1 MAKIKGGTLTFEVT
15 DDGSLKLLE
24 GKTKKTK
31 KAVDDLSR
39 SEATLNRNFKGAS
52 QQSSNASKNF
62 SKMAQGITGGLVP
75 AYATLAANVF
85 AITAAFRFLSDA
97 ANFRILT
104 EGAREYATITGE
116 SLSLITSRLQE
127 ATGQQLAFSEA
138 AQSVAIAR
146 AAGVTTDQISRL
158 GELAKNA
165 SIALG
170 RDLTDSLNRLIRGVT
185 KAEPELLD
193 ELGIILRLEIAT
205 EKYAEQMG
213 IAGRK
218 LSIFEKSQAVVNE
231 VLAQGEEKFGQF
243 NTELNAFSQLAKSF
257 DDLLNNIKF
266 SLSGVAEFIAKTLSK
281 NVIALAGAFTLLG
294 TGILRAVMPTTPQFN
309 QADATASLQQ
319 DIGKFYKGSD
329 AKLKRFQSGTFTGAD
344 IKSLEK
350 SFNNQ
355 KSTVMKFENFRRS
368 EARKTMM
375 ILKGFHLQIEADGK
389 NAITRMFAKMRA
401 ERMFFAAEYGQFV
414 GTMKFLGSKLASAIS
429 LVGYLGILV
438 SAIGLLTQFME
449 RFKDPAQKEFEERN
463 KRVIKSLEKQ
473 NTELQ
478 RLNDNLKQTRTFL
491 AAINQESMFFSNFS
505 FKGVTDQFGNLDF
518 LTQRTTIT
526 DPTARKNIGSM
537 DPQMLDALLL
547 SSAIDGKD
555 RLGVDTTVTRKFTQ
569 DQVKILE
576 GVIDSLEI
584 QQGRL
589 TEGKLFDDVERRI
602 NAIKEALSAEDVDEN
617 VLQKLREELID
628 LETVGTDAQKVIT
641 KLATAPQNLNNAAEQ
656 FGRALASFRQG
667 ATPLTQITESI
678 GLTGETLLGLTTGNM
693 TESLAQFKNLGG
705 QVDKVIDSNTLGFL
719 QTILGKDA
727 LSKFVTQRDGKDIV
741 KGTGTA
747 TGDLDII
754 REIGG
759 LVEAEMIRLRD
770 IEIGFMTDKLNLQS
784 EFIAKTE
791 MVGPITTKNI
801 KQQEKLKMLQLEK
814 EQKETTIRELEAK
827 GLEQNAVFIEKAN
840 AEMALLDA
848 KIEQAANALD
858 LVKQVNNVAIDAMES
873 NLANALQ
880 AIITGAKTAK
890 DAFADMA
897 KAILNSIA
905 QILAQQAAMA
915 IMGVL
920 PFGGAGG
927 RSGGIMSAPG
937 YRSFSMGGVAS
948 GPNSGYPAVLHGTE
962 AVVPLPNGRSIPVE
976 MSGGA
981 GVNNINVNVNMTTG
995 QVDSE
1000 SDNAEMIGIGKA
1012 IAEAVKNE
1020 IEVQQRPG
1028 GSLSLY

>member
-319 DIGKFYKGSD
+319 DIGKFYKGSE
-329 AKLKRFQSGTFTGAD
+329 ARLKRFQQGSFTGAD
-344 IKSLEK
+344 IKALEK
-350 SFNNQ
+350 SFSTQ
-355 KSTVMKFENFRRS
+355 KSSVMNFENFRRS

-449 RFKDPAQKEFEERN
+449 KFKDPAQKEFEERN
-463 KRVIKSLEKQ
+463 KRVVKSLEKQ
-473 NTELQ
+473 NIELQ

-505 FKGVTDQFGNLDF
+505 FKGVADQFGNLDF
-518 LTQRTTIT
+518 LTQRR
-526 DPTARKNIGSM
+526 DFV
-537 DPQMLDALLL
+537 
-547 SSAIDGKD
+547 GKD
-555 RLGVDTTVTRKFTQ
+555 SGQSLRQNIDLFGADMGLLMAQREEQTPTVTRSFTK
-569 DQVKILE
+569 DQIKILE

-589 TEGKLFDDVERRI
+589 TEGKLFDDVQKRI
-602 NAIKEALSAEDVDEN
+602 DSIKDALSAEDVDEN
-617 VLQKLREELID
+617 VLQKLREELIE
-628 LETVGTDAQKVIT
+628 LETVGTDAQQAIT
-641 KLATAPQNLNNAAEQ
+641 KLTTAPQNLNNAAEQ

-678 GLTGETLLGLTTGNM
+678 GLTGETLLGLTNQDM
-693 TESLAQFKNLGG
+693 TEALAQFKNLGG
-705 QVDKVIDSNTLGFL
+705 QVDKVIDNNTLGFL

-727 LSKFVTQRDGKDIV
+727 LSGFVTKRDGKDVIA
-741 KGTGTA
+741 GTGTA
-747 TGDLDII
+747 MGDLDII

-759 LVEAEMIRLRD
+759 LVEAEMRRLRE

-784 EFIAKTE
+784 QFIAKTE

-840 AEMALLDA
+840 AEMALIDA

-873 NLANALQ
+873 NLATALQ
-880 AIITGAKTAK
+880 AIITGAKSAK
-890 DAFADMA
+890 EAFADMA
-897 KAILNSIA
+897 KSILNSIA

-915 IMGVL
+915 IMNFL